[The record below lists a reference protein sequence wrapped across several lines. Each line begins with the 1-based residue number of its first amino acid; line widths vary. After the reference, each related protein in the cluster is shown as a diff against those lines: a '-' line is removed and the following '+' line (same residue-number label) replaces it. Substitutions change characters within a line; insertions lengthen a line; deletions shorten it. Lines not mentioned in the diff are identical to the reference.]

1 MEVMNYVTGSID
13 NMIQFTID
21 FPENHES
28 PKIPMLDIQASINKE
43 NQNRIEFQFYKNPT
57 NNKKVILSDTALPA
71 KQQRTILTQEC
82 LSRLRNTNRDL
93 GKDFQTKHLDTF
105 MVKMDI
111 QPAIENRLRIV
122 LRIFY

>member
-1 MEVMNYVTGSID
+1 MEVMNYVARSID

-71 KQQRTILTQEC
+71 KQQRTILTQ
-82 LSRLRNTNRDL
+82 
-93 GKDFQTKHLDTF
+93 
-105 MVKMDI
+105 
-111 QPAIENRLRIV
+111 
-122 LRIFY
+122 